1 MKTGRKK
8 HILGLT
14 LFFALILIFLICQ
27 NFSFA
32 IDTEND
38 MDIYV
43 ETKWIGYINSNME
56 VDLLADGQVKETVQI
71 RGDESGHVFTNQPKF
86 DSIGREIN
94 YTIEFRY
101 EEDGVKFKG
110 ELSGNATD
118 GFVITSLALRNIN
131 VGKMWNRI
139 PVIPSPVSLE
149 FTPNQ
154 FNPPQPLEEELGKP
168 SRPLP
173 DFINVELLQDGNVV
187 DMIQISKA
195 TNWTGVFPGYP
206 MFDEN
211 DGHEYVYKVREVPVE
226 GFVSEYTVGEVN
238 GTFGEIIVN
247 KSLIDVPVEKKWIGK
262 KKDRV
267 EVTIYR
273 TCDVEYTNL
282 YTGEHIQEHIDE
294 PVGNITLNKDNNWKH
309 TFKNLQ
315 EYYVNL
321 LCDPVKYKY
330 YIKETSIEG
339 YETRITGN
347 QNDGFVITNIT
358 NEPESIPEPKKS
370 NPNTGDE
377 NDFMMYMVLVLS
389 ASGLATSITYRRR
402 RIK

>member
-1 MKTGRKK
+1 M
-8 HILGLT
+8 
-14 LFFALILIFLICQ
+14 
-27 NFSFA
+27 
-32 IDTEND
+32 
-38 MDIYV
+38 
-43 ETKWIGYINSNME
+43 
-56 VDLLADGQVKETVQI
+56 
-71 RGDESGHVFTNQPKF
+71 
-86 DSIGREIN
+86 
-94 YTIEFRY
+94 
-101 EEDGVKFKG
+101 
-110 ELSGNATD
+110 
-118 GFVITSLALRNIN
+118 
-131 VGKMWNRI
+131 
-139 PVIPSPVSLE
+139 
-149 FTPNQ
+149 
-154 FNPPQPLEEELGKP
+154 
-168 SRPLP
+168 
-173 DFINVELLQDGNVV
+173 
-187 DMIQISKA
+187 
-195 TNWTGVFPGYP
+195 
-206 MFDEN
+206 
-211 DGHEYVYKVREVPVE
+211 
-226 GFVSEYTVGEVN
+226 N

-315 EYYVNL
+315 EYYVAEFS
-321 LCDPVKYKY
+321 DPVKYEY
-330 YIKETSIEG
+330 YVKETPLEG

-347 QNDGFVITNIT
+347 QNEGFVITNIT
-358 NEPESIPEPKKS
+358 DEPEPDPEPQSPPNPDPKPKKP

>member
-1 MKTGRKK
+1 
-8 HILGLT
+8 
-14 LFFALILIFLICQ
+14 
-27 NFSFA
+27 
-32 IDTEND
+32 
-38 MDIYV
+38 
-43 ETKWIGYINSNME
+43 
-56 VDLLADGQVKETVQI
+56 
-71 RGDESGHVFTNQPKF
+71 
-86 DSIGREIN
+86 
-94 YTIEFRY
+94 
-101 EEDGVKFKG
+101 
-110 ELSGNATD
+110 
-118 GFVITSLALRNIN
+118 
-131 VGKMWNRI
+131 
-139 PVIPSPVSLE
+139 
-149 FTPNQ
+149 
-154 FNPPQPLEEELGKP
+154 
-168 SRPLP
+168 
-173 DFINVELLQDGNVV
+173 
-187 DMIQISKA
+187 MIQISKA